1 MVGPGPGPEVE
12 MKEDIVPVVCL
23 SRSISSTKQHE
34 EQTEETQNMQK
45 KTTPMCFWTSPPPP
59 LPHPFRGWAERQP
72 GKGQRISRAHRFPTP
87 PLVMTIKS
95 GSLSLWV
102 RGGLRGAEG
111 MKHADDP
118 VPGGPL
124 ANRHR
129 ARTPLRGSPSGL
141 QACIHFVWLLLNS
154 GTAGV
159 ALPWLLAGPELCL
172 RRGGCFSEMGSILGA
187 TGRF

>member
-1 MVGPGPGPEVE
+1 MSPSS
-12 MKEDIVPVVCL
+12 VCHDL
-23 SRSISSTKQHE
+23 SHQQHNTK
-34 EQTEETQNMQK
+34 NKQK
-45 KTTPMCFWTSPPPP
+45 KPKTCKRRRLRCVFGPPP
-59 LPHPFRGWAERQP
+59 LLPCHTHSGAGAERQP

-87 PLVMTIKS
+87 PLVMTMKEWFS
-95 GSLSLWV
+95 VSVGE
-102 RGGLRGAEG
+102 RGLRGAEG

-118 VPGGPL
+118 VPGGAL

-129 ARTPLRGSPSGL
+129 TRTPLRGSPSGL
-141 QACIHFVWLLLNS
+141 QACIHFVWLLLGS

>member
-1 MVGPGPGPEVE
+1 MFLDLPPSSPATPIQGLGGAATRKRPADLPRPPVPDAAIGDDDEEWFSVSVG
-12 MKEDIVPVVCL
+12 
-23 SRSISSTKQHE
+23 
-34 EQTEETQNMQK
+34 
-45 KTTPMCFWTSPPPP
+45 
-59 LPHPFRGWAERQP
+59 ER
-72 GKGQRISRAHRFPTP
+72 
-87 PLVMTIKS
+87 
-95 GSLSLWV
+95 
-102 RGGLRGAEG
+102 GLRGAEG

-118 VPGGPL
+118 VPGWPL

-141 QACIHFVWLLLNS
+141 QACIHFVWLLLGS

-187 TGRF
+187 IGRF